1 MTGGRRTSAGENGVT
16 DTLKQ
21 PVLLGRIV
29 GLFGV
34 RGWVKVYS
42 YTEPREAVLDYENW
56 LLGRNDDWQ
65 TVELAEGKRHGKSV
79 IARLQGIED
88 RDAAATLVG
97 SDIGISRER
106 LPEPGDGSYYWA
118 DLEGLTVVHKDG
130 TELGKVAY
138 VMATGA
144 NDVLVTEGPNERLI
158 PFVTEKV
165 VLDVDS
171 AAGVITVDW
180 EWD

>member
-34 RGWVKVYS
+34 KGWVKVYS
-42 YTEPREAVLDYENW
+42 YTEPREAVLDYEDW

-79 IARLQGIED
+79 VARLQGIED
-88 RDAAATLVG
+88 RDAAAALVG
-97 SDIGISRER
+97 SEIGEIRARVVQNGWRLSVHLPASAPELRTSRDIPLGLLPAGPLAFRESDCLNPGMAATTGPISK
-106 LPEPGDGSYYWA
+106 G
-118 DLEGLTVVHKDG
+118 
-130 TELGKVAY
+130 
-138 VMATGA
+138 
-144 NDVLVTEGPNERLI
+144 
-158 PFVTEKV
+158 
-165 VLDVDS
+165 
-171 AAGVITVDW
+171 
-180 EWD
+180 

>member
-1 MTGGRRTSAGENGVT
+1 MTDALT
-16 DTLKQ
+16 Q

-34 RGWVKVYS
+34 KGWVKVYS
-42 YTEPREAVLDYENW
+42 YTEPREAVLDYEDW

-65 TVELAEGKRHGKSV
+65 MVGLAEGKRHGKSV
-79 IARLQGIED
+79 IARLRGVED
-88 RDAAATLVG
+88 REAAAALVG
-97 SDIGISRER
+97 NDIGILRDR
-106 LPEPGDGSYYWA
+106 LPEPEDGSYYWS

-158 PFVTEKV
+158 PFVREKV
-165 VLDVDS
+165 ILGVDIAS
-171 AAGVITVDW
+171 GVITVDW